1 MMIKPL
7 ISVAFFYLKN
17 IDISYMFKSGGVSFK
32 ELSFV
37 QCILC
42 IYFLHFEKHK
52 RSYLMPLLEIK
63 SLRIEFPSRHNTA
76 IAVNDVSLS
85 VDEGEILGLVGE
97 SGAGKSTIGNAIVQL
112 LSKPGRVV
120 NGEVRLNDELISDL
134 EGEAIRNIRGK
145 RIGFIFQDPM
155 TSLNPLFTIEDQ
167 MIETIINCL
176 NVSKSEAS
184 KRAIDLLEKVGIP
197 EAEVR
202 IKQYPH
208 QFSGG
213 MRQRVVIA
221 IALSGEPELLIAD
234 EPTTALDVS
243 VQDQILKLI
252 KNLCVELKVGCILVT
267 HDMGVIANV
276 TDRVAVLY
284 QGKLVEIGET
294 YQILS
299 DPQHSYTQSLIS
311 AVPLSSKKIDRF
323 PLVET
328 IESIES
334 GLTSIDVNT
343 HWLGQSEKHESSD
356 DLLVVKNLN
365 LSFITQDAFFKKNQ
379 KRIQAT
385 KNVNFTIRQGESF
398 GLVGESGSGKSTIAR
413 MISGLQKPD
422 SGSIVYDGVELV
434 NNADKEAL
442 QAVNQRLQMIF
453 QNPYSS
459 LNSRMKIQD
468 IIAEPIRYHKLAEKN
483 QIETIVGDLLDHV
496 GLGRKSGVKYPHEF
510 SGGQRQRISIARA
523 LACRPRLLIC
533 DEPTSALDV
542 SVQAQILNLLK
553 DLQDELGLTMLFIS
567 HDLPVIRQMCDRVA
581 IMQRGEILEC
591 ADTESFFENPQ
602 NQYSKELLHLMP
614 KFENLKNRENLN
626 LN

>member
-1 MMIKPL
+1 
-7 ISVAFFYLKN
+7 
-17 IDISYMFKSGGVSFK
+17 
-32 ELSFV
+32 
-37 QCILC
+37 
-42 IYFLHFEKHK
+42 
-52 RSYLMPLLEIK
+52 MPLLDVHNLK
-63 SLRIEFPSRHNTA
+63 IEFPSRHEV
-76 IAVNDVSLS
+76 AVAVDDVSFS
-85 VDEGEILGLVGE
+85 VEAGEILGLVGE
-97 SGAGKSTIGNAIVQL
+97 SGAGKSTIGNGIVQL
-112 LSKPGRVV
+112 LSKPGRVAG
-120 NGEVRLNDELISDL
+120 GEVRLDGELISNL
-134 EGEAIRNIRGK
+134 EGESIRKIRGTK
-145 RIGFIFQDPM
+145 IGFIFQDPM

-167 MIETIINCL
+167 MTETIINCL
-176 NVSKSEAS
+176 GLSYSEAL
-184 KRAIDLLEKVGIP
+184 KRSIDLLDKVGIP
-197 EAEVR
+197 EPEVR

-252 KNLCVELKVGCILVT
+252 KNLCVDLKVGCMLVT

-284 QGKLVEIGET
+284 RGKLVEIGET
-294 YQILS
+294 FQILS
-299 DPQHSYTQSLIS
+299 DPQHPYTQSLIS
-311 AVPLSSKKIDRF
+311 AVPLATKKVDRF

-334 GLTSIDVNT
+334 GLKSIDVNT
-343 HWLGQSEKHESSD
+343 HWLGKSNQIDNKD
-356 DLLVVKNLN
+356 NLNKDLLIVKDLN
-365 LSFITQDAFFKKNQ
+365 LSFITQDAFFKKNR

-385 KNVNFTIRQGESF
+385 NNVNFIIKQGESF

-413 MISGLQKPD
+413 MISGLQQPD
-422 SGSIVYDGVELV
+422 SGSIVYNGVELV
-434 NNADKEAL
+434 NNPDKNAV
-442 QAVNQRLQMIF
+442 ANVNQQLQMIF

-459 LNSRMKIQD
+459 LNSRMKIKD
-468 IIAEPIRYHKLAEKN
+468 IIAEPIRYHHLAEKH
-483 QIETIVGDLLDHV
+483 QIEGIVGDLLDHV
-496 GLGRKSGVKYPHEF
+496 GLGRKSGIKYPHEF

-581 IMQRGEILEC
+581 IMQRGKILEC
-591 ADTESFFENPQ
+591 EETEQFFENPQ
-602 NQYSKELLHLMP
+602 NQYSQELLNLMP
-614 KFENLKNRENLN
+614 KFENLKNRSTHTTNI
-626 LN
+626 

>member
-1 MMIKPL
+1 
-7 ISVAFFYLKN
+7 
-17 IDISYMFKSGGVSFK
+17 
-32 ELSFV
+32 
-37 QCILC
+37 
-42 IYFLHFEKHK
+42 
-52 RSYLMPLLEIK
+52 MPLLEIED
-63 SLRIEFPSRHNTA
+63 LRIEFPSRHN
-76 IAVNDVSLS
+76 IAVAVDDVSFS
-85 VDEGEILGLVGE
+85 VGAGEILGLVGE
-97 SGAGKSTIGNAIVQL
+97 SGAGKSTIGNGIVQL
-112 LSKPGRVV
+112 LSKPGRVAK
-120 NGEVRLNDELISDL
+120 GKVRLNGELISNL
-134 EGEAIRNIRGK
+134 EGEAIREIRGA

-167 MIETIINCL
+167 MTETIINCL
-176 NVSKSEAS
+176 GVSNSEAL
-184 KRAIDLLEKVGIP
+184 KRSIDLLEKVGIP
-197 EAEVR
+197 DPATR

-252 KNLCVELKVGCILVT
+252 KTLCVDLKVGCMLVT

-284 QGKLVEIGET
+284 RGKLVEIGKT
-294 YQILS
+294 GLILL
-299 DPQHSYTQSLIS
+299 DPQHPYTQSLIS
-311 AVPLSSKKIDRF
+311 AVPLATKKVDRF

-328 IESIES
+328 IETVES
-334 GLTSIDVNT
+334 GLTSIDVAT
-343 HWLGQSEKHESSD
+343 HWLGQSEKNHSTD
-356 DLLVVKNLN
+356 DLLVVKNLY
-365 LSFITQDAFFKKNQ
+365 LSFLTQDAFFKKNR
-379 KRIQAT
+379 KRLQAT
-385 KNVNFTIRQGESF
+385 DDVNFTIKQGETF

-413 MISGLQKPD
+413 MIAGLQQPD
-422 SGSIVYDGVELV
+422 SGSIMYDGIELI
-434 NNADKEAL
+434 NNPDKES
-442 QAVNQRLQMIF
+442 VKKIRQRLQMIF

-459 LNSRMKIQD
+459 LNSRMKIKN
-468 IIAEPIRYHKLAEKN
+468 IIAEPIIYNQLAEKY
-483 QIETIVGDLLDHV
+483 QIEGIVGDLLDHV

-581 IMQRGEILEC
+581 IMQKGKILEC
-591 ADTESFFENPQ
+591 EETEVFFEQPQ
-602 NQYSKELLHLMP
+602 HSYSQELLNLMP
-614 KFENLKNRENLN
+614 RFEDISAADYR
-626 LN
+626 